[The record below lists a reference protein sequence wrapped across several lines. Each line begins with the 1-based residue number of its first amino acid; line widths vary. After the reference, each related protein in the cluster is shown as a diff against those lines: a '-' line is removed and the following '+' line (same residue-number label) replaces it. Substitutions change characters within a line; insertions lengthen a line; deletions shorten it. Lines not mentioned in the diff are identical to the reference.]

1 MSTDFPHAGA
11 APAGELDVPRAAAG
25 GNSLLSA
32 VSVVL
37 YEPQDPINIGA
48 TVRAMK
54 NMGVSDLRLVR
65 PVPYDLNRIE
75 QVAHDTADVYRG
87 IRHFDTVDGALADC
101 VRVAAFV
108 GKPRAAKWARHTP
121 RSVAEHFVGY
131 ATEGRVAYLFGRE
144 DHGLPR
150 SALDHA
156 HVTVT
161 IPTTAHASL
170 NLAQAVLVALYEI
183 HLRAGDATRAM
194 PRPRKHAG
202 PPTSDQFERTFVDV
216 ERALRAIDF
225 FKTRNPELVMRS
237 LRSLAYR
244 AEPDGREV
252 DLARALA
259 IEVLRTVER
268 VERAGFER
276 GVQAAAQGS
285 ADGEPARVAALDTD
299 RTHAPRPPRR

>member
-1 MSTDFPHAGA
+1 MSEPSGA
-11 APAGELDVPRAAAG
+11 PEDAPLEARREGARAA
-25 GNSLLSA
+25 SLLDA

-54 NMGVSDLRLVR
+54 NMGLWDLRLVR

-75 QVAHDTADVYRG
+75 QIAHDTADVYRR
-87 IRHFDTVDGALADC
+87 IRHYETTEAALADC

-108 GKPRAAKWARHTP
+108 GKPRAAKWARHDP
-121 RSVAEHFVGY
+121 RSAAAHFIDF
-131 ATEGRVAYLFGRE
+131 AAEGRVAYLFGRE

-161 IPTTAHASL
+161 IPTTEHASL
-170 NLAQAVLVALYEI
+170 NLAQAVLVALYEL
-183 HLRAGDATRAM
+183 HLQVGDATRRL
-194 PRPRKHAG
+194 PRPRKHAP
-202 PPTSDQFERTFVDV
+202 PPTGEQFEQTFADV
-216 ERALRAIDF
+216 QRALAALDF

-237 LRSLAYR
+237 LRSLFYR

-252 DLARALA
+252 DLARAVA
-259 IEVLRTVER
+259 IEVLRTIER
-268 VERAGFER
+268 VDRLACER
-276 GVQAAAQGS
+276 GSRVATDDSARAAA
-285 ADGEPARVAALDTD
+285 AAP
-299 RTHAPRPPRR
+299 RTSDDASRAPRPRRR